1 MLKRVLLPVVIL
13 SVAIAVFMALSL
25 SKPEKQTI
33 ERPEKVWRVKSVP
46 VRFEQI
52 SPVITVYGRVETPRR
67 ASLNA
72 AISADLTQVN
82 VLEGAVVSQG
92 DVLLTLD
99 NSDADLLLNQ
109 READLAEVNAL
120 ISSEQARYRRD
131 KGLLANEKAL
141 LVLAEKAV
149 TRARK
154 LDASRLVTRTSL
166 DDAIANQ
173 QRQVVTLKRLQ
184 HDVAEHPAR
193 LAGLK
198 ARQARAK
205 ALLEQARLDVERSII
220 KAPFN
225 GRIANLNVSMGDRVR
240 VGDNLLS
247 IYDLDELEVR
257 AQIPGRYL
265 RQIRDGLTQGLE
277 AMATAVLDGKP
288 LTFELT
294 RLSGETR
301 QDSGGVDGLFSLAGD
316 NHTLALGTF
325 IELSLSL
332 GTQDN
337 VVVMPFNALY
347 GLNRVYRIKEG
358 YLEAVKISRVGEY
371 QDSEG
376 QTQLLIRSEELRQ
389 DDRVV
394 STQLPNAITGLR
406 VEALNE

>member
-1 MLKRVLLPVVIL
+1 MLKRVLLPIVIL
-13 SVAIAVFMALSL
+13 LISIVVFMGLSL
-25 SKPEKQTI
+25 SKPEKKTV
-33 ERPEKVWRVKSVP
+33 ERPGKVWRVKSIP
-46 VRFEQI
+46 VQFQQI
-52 SPVITVYGRVETPRR
+52 SPEITVYGRVETPRR

-72 AISADLTQVN
+72 AISADLTHVN
-82 VLEGAVVSQG
+82 VLEGAVVSEG

-99 NSDADLLLNQ
+99 NIDADLLSNQ

-120 ISSEQARYRRD
+120 MSSEEARYRRD
-131 KGLLANEKAL
+131 KGLLANEEAL

-154 LDASRLVTRTSL
+154 LDASRLVTRSSL
-166 DDAIANQ
+166 DDAIANE
-173 QRQVVTLKRLQ
+173 QRQIVTLKRLQ

-193 LAGLK
+193 FAGLK

-205 ALLEQARLDVERSII
+205 ALLEQARLNVERSII

-240 VGDNLLS
+240 IGDNLLS

-265 RQIRDGLTQGLE
+265 RQIRDGLAQGQ
-277 AMATAVLDGKP
+277 AAIATAILEGKA
-288 LTFELT
+288 LSFALT

-301 QDSGGVDGLFSLAGD
+301 QDSGGVDGLFSLAGA

-332 GTQDN
+332 GSEDN
-337 VVVMPFNALY
+337 VMVMPFNALY

-358 YLEAVKISRVGEY
+358 YLEAVNISRVGEY
-371 QDSEG
+371 KDKTG
-376 QTQLLIRSEELRQ
+376 QTHLLVRSDELRQ
-389 DDRVV
+389 GDKVV

-406 VEALNE
+406 VEALND

>member
-1 MLKRVLLPVVIL
+1 LLKRVLLPVVIL

>member
-1 MLKRVLLPVVIL
+1 MLKRVLLPIVIL
-13 SVAIAVFMALSL
+13 SISVLVFMGLSL
-25 SKPEKQTI
+25 SKPEKKTI

-46 VRFEQI
+46 VQFEQI
-52 SPVITVYGRVETPRR
+52 SPEITVYGRVETPRR

-72 AISADLTQVN
+72 AISADITQVN
-82 VLEGAVVSQG
+82 VLEGAVVSQ
-92 DVLLTLD
+92 DNVLLTLD
-99 NSDADLLLNQ
+99 NSDAYLLLNQ

-120 ISSEQARYRRD
+120 MSSEQARYRRD

-154 LDASRLVTRTSL
+154 LDASRLVTRSSL
-166 DDAIANQ
+166 DDAVANE
-173 QRQVVTLKRLQ
+173 QRQIVTLKRLQ

-205 ALLEQARLDVERSII
+205 ALLEQAKLDVERSII

-225 GRIANLNVSMGDRVR
+225 GRIANLNVSIGDRVR

-265 RQIRDGLTQGLE
+265 RQIRDGLMQGQA
-277 AMATAVLDGKP
+277 AMATAILDGKP
-288 LTFELT
+288 LNFELT

-337 VVVMPFNALY
+337 VMVMPFNALY

-371 QDSEG
+371 KDKEG
-376 QTQLLIRSEELRQ
+376 QTQLLVRSDELRQ
-389 DDRVV
+389 GQRVV

>member
-1 MLKRVLLPVVIL
+1 MLKRVLLPIVIL
-13 SVAIAVFMALSL
+13 SISVLVFMGLSL
-25 SKPEKQTI
+25 SKPEKKTI

-46 VRFEQI
+46 VQFEQI
-52 SPVITVYGRVETPRR
+52 SPEITVYGRVETPRR

-72 AISADLTQVN
+72 AISADITQVN
-82 VLEGAVVSQG
+82 VLEGAVVSQ
-92 DVLLTLD
+92 DNVLLTLD
-99 NSDADLLLNQ
+99 NSDAYLLLNQ

-120 ISSEQARYRRD
+120 MSSEQARYRRD

-154 LDASRLVTRTSL
+154 LDASRLVTRSSL
-166 DDAIANQ
+166 DDAVANE
-173 QRQVVTLKRLQ
+173 QRQIVTLKRLQ

-205 ALLEQARLDVERSII
+205 ALLEQAKLDVERSII

-225 GRIANLNVSMGDRVR
+225 GRIANLNVSIGDRVR

-265 RQIRDGLTQGLE
+265 RQIRDGLTQGQA
-277 AMATAVLDGKP
+277 AMATAILDGKP
-288 LTFELT
+288 LNFELT

-337 VVVMPFNALY
+337 VMVMPFNALY

-371 QDSEG
+371 KDKEG
-376 QTQLLIRSEELRQ
+376 QTQLLVRSDELRQ
-389 DDRVV
+389 GQRVV

>member
-1 MLKRVLLPVVIL
+1 MLKRVLLPIVIL
-13 SVAIAVFMALSL
+13 SISVLVFMGLSL
-25 SKPEKQTI
+25 SKPEKKTI

-46 VRFEQI
+46 VQFEQI
-52 SPVITVYGRVETPRR
+52 SPEITVYGRVETPRR

-72 AISADLTQVN
+72 AISADITQVN

-92 DVLLTLD
+92 NVLLTLD
-99 NSDADLLLNQ
+99 NSDAYLLLNQ

-120 ISSEQARYRRD
+120 MSSEQARYRRD

-154 LDASRLVTRTSL
+154 LDASRLVTRSSL
-166 DDAIANQ
+166 DDAVANE
-173 QRQVVTLKRLQ
+173 QRQIVTLKRLQ

-205 ALLEQARLDVERSII
+205 ALLEQAKLDVERSII

-225 GRIANLNVSMGDRVR
+225 GRIANLNVSIGDRVR

-265 RQIRDGLTQGLE
+265 RQIRDGLTQGQA
-277 AMATAVLDGKP
+277 AMATAILDGKP
-288 LTFELT
+288 LNFELT

-337 VVVMPFNALY
+337 VMVMPFNALY

-371 QDSEG
+371 KDKEG
-376 QTQLLIRSEELRQ
+376 QTQLLVRSDELRQ
-389 DDRVV
+389 GQRVV